1 MVRKMNNEIIELMK
15 NVGVHI
21 DNQTSEEIYEDID
34 SLQFVA
40 LICDIEDKYGI
51 NLTDEELLLDNYENW
66 GEFIKFIEEKIS
78 KKEFIN

>member
-1 MVRKMNNEIIELMK
+1 MNNEIIELMK